1 MYELFYNLSENKN
14 NNEFIVDYLKTLAEN
29 SLILYKFNGHYY
41 VEQILNS
48 TTNVEVNKEG

>member
-29 SLILYKFNGHYY
+29 SLILYKFNGQYY

-48 TTNVEVNKEG
+48 ATNVEVNKEG